1 MLALNRPWPAAYG
14 NTALWAIIVF
24 ALLMGGCAKREPI
37 RPTSDMS
44 GPSEQWMR
52 VLLFG
57 NRTECVV
64 SAPDGF
70 TAVDESRGVQAGF
83 SDTSEPV
90 RIRFQDGTIQVGDV
104 HMDSP
109 VTICPRQPYIFFID
123 GQGYRGN
130 LVLSAGDDPNGFSVI
145 NHVPLES
152 YLLGVVGAEMYS
164 YWEPQALQAQAI
176 TARTYALYVKSRF
189 GRNRAWDVT
198 TTQANQV
205 YRGLAAETATVRQ
218 AVEATKNQVL
228 TCGGNDIH
236 AVFPA
241 YYSSTCGG
249 HTEDSRNVFGDTFAP
264 LGGVP
269 CPYCEAIA
277 RQQFWNWGPVQYTLP
292 EIQFKLFSRYPGMA
306 EKLDEITSVEVVRFG
321 QIGRVV
327 GVSVFGKNGKKDFLR
342 GEDFRLALDSSGMK
356 LKSTLFTMTR
366 QGVLYTFS
374 DGRGF
379 GHGVGLCQTGAEN
392 MARQGKT
399 VREILSWYY
408 PGAQIT
414 TLPDLQ

>member
-1 MLALNRPWPAAYG
+1 
-14 NTALWAIIVF
+14 
-24 ALLMGGCAKREPI
+24 
-37 RPTSDMS
+37 
-44 GPSEQWMR
+44 MR

-70 TAVDESRGVQAGF
+70 TAADESHGIQAGF

-90 RIRFQDGTIQVGDV
+90 RIRFQNGKIHLGDLRMDG
-104 HMDSP
+104 P
-109 VTICPRQPYIFFID
+109 VVISPRQPYIFFID

-130 LVLSAGDDPNGFSVI
+130 LVISAAEDPNSFSAV

-176 TARTYALYVKSRF
+176 IARTYALYVKSRF
-189 GRNRAWDVT
+189 GRNRSWDVT

-218 AVEATKNQVL
+218 AVEATQNQVL
-228 TCGGNDIH
+228 TCGGDGID
-236 AVFPA
+236 AIFPT

-269 CPYCEAIA
+269 CPYCEPIA
-277 RQQFWNWGPVQYTLP
+277 RERFWSWGPVGYSLP
-292 EIQFKLFSRYPGMA
+292 EIQQKLFARYPGMA
-306 EKLDEITSVEVVRFG
+306 EKLDEITSVELVRFG

-356 LKSTLFTMTR
+356 LKSTVFTMTR
-366 QGVLYTFS
+366 QGIVYTFS

-399 VREILSWYY
+399 VRDILNWYY

-414 TLPDLQ
+414 VLPDMQ

>member
-1 MLALNRPWPAAYG
+1 MALNKPRPAAYG
-14 NTALWAIIVF
+14 NTVLWAFIVS
-24 ALLMGGCAKREPI
+24 ALLVGGCAKREPI
-37 RPTSDMS
+37 RPTSGMS
-44 GPSEQWMR
+44 EPSDRWMR

-70 TAVDESRGVQAGF
+70 TAADESHGIQAGF

-90 RIRFQDGTIQVGDV
+90 RIRFQNGKIHLGDLRMDG
-104 HMDSP
+104 P
-109 VTICPRQPYIFFID
+109 VVISPRQPYIFFID

-130 LVLSAGDDPNGFSVI
+130 LVISAAEDPNSFSAV

-176 TARTYALYVKSRF
+176 IARTYALYVKSRF
-189 GRNRAWDVT
+189 GRNRSWDVT

-218 AVEATKNQVL
+218 AVEATQNQVL
-228 TCGGNDIH
+228 TCGGDGID
-236 AVFPA
+236 AIFPT

-269 CPYCEAIA
+269 CPYCEPIA
-277 RQQFWNWGPVQYTLP
+277 REQFWSWGPVGYSLP
-292 EIQFKLFSRYPGMA
+292 EIQQKLFARYPGMA
-306 EKLDEITSVEVVRFG
+306 EKLDEITSVELVRFG

-356 LKSTLFTMTR
+356 LKSTVFTMTR
-366 QGVLYTFS
+366 QGIVYTFS

-399 VREILSWYY
+399 VRDILNWYY

-414 TLPDLQ
+414 VLPDMQ